1 VTAQGPGGTGPGDNQ
16 QPDSQAHGGDWP
28 ADELAAR
35 RRMHAR
41 FWQGLVLPDVGVLL
55 VELFVHQ
62 TCMLGAGYEM
72 PIAELHEAYVAWCK
86 ASGREAESAQGF
98 ARDLKAASPQLST
111 GGPWCRTAGLARG
124 GASGCGP
131 GHRPLRAC
139 GDIVAG
145 IEYPVMV
152 HGIRHSFRDLARQHG
167 VPNAVV
173 KAMAGGSCAE
183 IALRGQTSTFN
194 AGGSSCS
201 PDLCG

>member
-62 TCMLGAGYEM
+62 TCMLGAGYEV

-86 ASGREAESAQGF
+86 ASGREAETAQGF

-111 GGPWCRTAGLARG
+111 GR
-124 GASGCGP
+124 
-131 GHRPLRAC
+131 
-139 GDIVAG
+139 
-145 IEYPVMV
+145 
-152 HGIRHSFRDLARQHG
+152 
-167 VPNAVV
+167 AVV
-173 KAMAGGSCAE
+173 PDGRARTWRGVR
-183 IALRGQTSTFN
+183 LRTGAPS
-194 AGGSSCS
+194 APC
-201 PDLCG
+201 LR